1 MAKRGRPKQSEARKA
16 LVDNIN
22 KVFDKL
28 KDRIPRVEAR
38 FGKTFGVEEFYN
50 RGLDTRSVKGLSME
64 ELSKLYRDV
73 SYVEGLG
80 TTRVSGVEH
89 LMNVI
94 QPILDLKDVSES
106 LPRDIF
112 EIYGR
117 LVEEK
122 RILENFKYQVLETIA
137 DLVIGGF
144 SKKEIAEN
152 IRSLY
157 ETIVGGKGVDV
168 SSGFQYSGKVRGN

>member
-1 MAKRGRPKQSEARKA
+1 MARRGRPKYSEARKE
-16 LVDNIN
+16 LTNNIQKMFN
-22 KVFDKL
+22 KL

-38 FGKTFGVEEFYN
+38 YGKTFGVSEFYN

-80 TTRVSGVEH
+80 TTSIAGVKH
-89 LMNVI
+89 LENVI
-94 QPILDLKDVSES
+94 QPILDLKDVNENI
-106 LPRDIF
+106 PREIF

-117 LVEEK
+117 LVEENGM
-122 RILENFKYQVLETIA
+122 LEHFKYQVLETVA
-137 DLVIGGF
+137 DLVVGGF
-144 SKKEIAEN
+144 TKKEIADN

-157 ETIVGGKGVDV
+157 ETIIGKKGVDV
-168 SSGFQYSGKVRGN
+168 SSGFQYDGKVRGN